1 MFLKIADA
9 PLTKVFSRTRCFWAA
24 VHASGRTQSE
34 RLIISSQI
42 VHQQLDLFLRMIK
55 CLVKALPISQQT
67 ETLRMALRGM
77 ARSRW
82 ELANCKGLKW
92 QIRTRTRV
100 IWKLIGGLKRNLNRI
115 SWPKRT
121 NSQRKISK
129 LTKIWT
135 KLQRKKLSKIRV
147 KAHEIITKT
156 WLKAMRVTI

>member
-1 MFLKIADA
+1 
-9 PLTKVFSRTRCFWAA
+9 
-24 VHASGRTQSE
+24 
-34 RLIISSQI
+34 
-42 VHQQLDLFLRMIK
+42 MIK

-92 QIRTRTRV
+92 PIRTRIKV

-121 NSQRKISK
+121 NSQRKTSK

-135 KLQRKKLSKIRV
+135 KFQRNKLRKIRV

-156 WLKAMRVTI
+156 WLKAMRVTIWAKTLNYKLNATFRIWIVRWRFWTTTRRRMWYNRAAPIGFNRN